1 MTNLTPD
8 FQVAKMI
15 QAAAAE
21 SIRSIYAKANRA
33 CAMYEPLQQLA
44 DCLQAAGVP
53 FQLGGFADYAGLTL
67 LVDIETVEQDVRT
80 DRAVQEFTEE
90 SGWRLRRSEP
100 RELDCYDI
108 TLINLWLSNPDSL
121 ADTIGLT
128 LRYKGENHV

>member
-21 SIRSIYAKANRA
+21 SIHSIYAKADRA